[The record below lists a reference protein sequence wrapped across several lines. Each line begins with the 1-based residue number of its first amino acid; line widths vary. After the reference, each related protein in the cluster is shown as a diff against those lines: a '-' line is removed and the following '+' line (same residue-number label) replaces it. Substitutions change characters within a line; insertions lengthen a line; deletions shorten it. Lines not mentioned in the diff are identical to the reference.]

1 MPYRLRKRE
10 PVSDGTKRI
19 LLEQTGAI
27 VTALSDR
34 AGEVDERIHDV
45 RKRIK
50 RVRAVLRLVTLK
62 LDRDALE
69 VRESVLRAVARK
81 LAAAR
86 DATVALECFE
96 EISVHFTGGAVER
109 IRQLLADAVR
119 VAKRK
124 SLSPDK
130 LLALAGE
137 IRSAVAIFSRVGT
150 VLEGWPALE
159 IGLAD
164 SYRTTRKQVRAA
176 FADPDVD
183 RLHEARRHAKW
194 LWEQLRMLRRAL
206 PKPIARLLPRLDKF
220 ADLLGRYHDFY
231 LLQKTLNE
239 ASAHGLEVAKFPP
252 LHGCLNREMGK
263 CLKRARKMAAELFAL
278 RPKAMLARLHDGWR
292 QWHKEPE

>member
-10 PVSDGTKRI
+10 PISDGTKRI

-34 AGEVDERIHDV
+34 AGDVDQRIHDV

-62 LDRDALE
+62 LDSDALD

-81 LAAAR
+81 LAPAR
-86 DATVALECFE
+86 DATVVLECFE
-96 EISVHFTGGAVER
+96 EIAVHFTGGAVER
-109 IRQLLADAVR
+109 IRELLADAVR
-119 VAKRK
+119 LAKRK
-124 SLSPDK
+124 SLGPEK
-130 LLALAGE
+130 LLALAAE
-137 IRSAVAIFSRVGT
+137 IRTAVAIFSRVGT
-150 VLEGWPALE
+150 VQEGWPALE

-164 SYRTTRKQVRAA
+164 SYRTARKDVRAA

-183 RLHEARRHAKW
+183 RLHECRRHAKW
-194 LWEQLRMLRRAL
+194 FWEQLRMLRRAL

-220 ADLLGRYHDFY
+220 TDLLGRYHDFY

-252 LHGCLNREMGK
+252 LHGHINREMGK
-263 CLKRARKMAAELFAL
+263 CLKRARKLSTDIFAL

-292 QWHKEPE
+292 HWHTDPE